1 MTTPGEIRR
10 QALAILESHWDA
22 ALQATLP
29 HPLQYPHRWLW
40 DSCFH
45 AIAWAALGRPEGLVE
60 LGSVLGSALPT
71 VLGRGFLPHMVYGD
85 PDRTGGGVDR
95 GPLAGM
101 SSFTQPA
108 VHALALSEIGE
119 RGFEPPP
126 WMHRASADALA
137 WLWGARLRDGLLTI
151 AHPWES
157 GQDISPRFDAWYDDP
172 GFSSFGEHYAKLV
185 RTASYDA
192 VGVAV
197 SNSSGVVA
205 PAGFNAIAADAAARL
220 PASPELRA
228 WGQELARQIDRQ
240 LWNPE
245 EDLWDDRP
253 DEAHRPA
260 WPCATLPTLDGVLGA
275 LATQSRPR
283 AERALRQCVGDGRF
297 AAPFGPRF
305 LPAGH
310 PEYQPDVYW
319 RGPAWPQLNYL
330 LVVAARRHGLA
341 DIASELTETTLR
353 GVVAS
358 GFSEFWHPETGE
370 ARGATPQSWA
380 TVAVALLAP
389 VEATF

>member
-1 MTTPGEIRR
+1 
-10 QALAILESHWDA
+10 
-22 ALQATLP
+22 
-29 HPLQYPHRWLW
+29 
-40 DSCFH
+40 
-45 AIAWAALGRPEGLVE
+45 
-60 LGSVLGSALPT
+60 
-71 VLGRGFLPHMVYGD
+71 
-85 PDRTGGGVDR
+85 
-95 GPLAGM
+95 
-101 SSFTQPA
+101 
-108 VHALALSEIGE
+108 
-119 RGFEPPP
+119 
-126 WMHRASADALA
+126 MHRASADALA
-137 WLWGARLRDGLLTI
+137 WLWDARLRDGLLTI

-157 GQDISPRFDAWYDDP
+157 GQDISPRFDDWYGDP
-172 GFSSFGEHYAKLV
+172 GFASFGEHYAKLV

-197 SNSSGVVA
+197 SNSAGVVA

-305 LPAGH
+305 LPADH

-341 DIASELTETTLR
+341 DIAAELTQTTLR

-380 TVAVALLAP
+380 TVAVALLSP
-389 VEATF
+389 VEARF